1 MIARSER
8 LLLLLAGAALLS
20 GCAMGEPNAD
30 RPEPGVHF
38 HGKVQMGVAKD
49 ADGNIRP
56 VTRITG

>member
-1 MIARSER
+1 MNGASRKILVAGV
-8 LLLLLAGAALLS
+8 LALLLAGCS
-20 GCAMGEPNAD
+20 GEPNPN

-49 ADGNIRP
+49 ADGNVRT